1 MIPVRHAL
9 TLLVLLLCCQYGYSQ
24 EVKKEKDSAQL
35 YKNIEKFSKKHK
47 FTKFLHGF
55 IFEPIKTK
63 KAVAKKKKP
72 RIAKKKMRSY
82 EGKIVR
88 KINIETLDPF
98 GFSEKDT
105 TKKPVNYVQRAGNS
119 LHLKSKNLTI
129 HNLLLIKRNKPLD
142 SLLVKESERLV
153 RGQRYVRSVLITPQL
168 IKGNPDSVD
177 VTVRVLDAWS
187 LVPDAAFSG
196 NRGNIALSE
205 RNFFGLGHRFDNSY
219 QREFATGHDAYST
232 RYIIP
237 NIMNTYINTAFAYQI
252 NLDDHYTKSISVDRP
267 FFSPFAKWAAG
278 AYLDQQF
285 RWDTLPDANLEYSRQ
300 NFKFN
305 TTDFWGGY
313 SYQLLHGNTENE
325 RTTNVILTA
334 RYLNVNYLEAPAVAY
349 DTVHFYADERF
360 YLVGMGISSRQFVE
374 DKYIFDYGLI
384 EDVPVGRT
392 AGLTGGWQEKN
403 GRGRLYTGARVSYG
417 NYFKGG
423 YLSTN
428 AEYGTFW
435 RNGTNEQSA
444 LTFQAN
450 YFTNLLESGKWKFR
464 QFVKARTVLGTNRV
478 DSRGD
483 MLTLNEN
490 GGLPGF
496 DTDLLY
502 GSKKLLLTFQ
512 TQAYAPWNFAG
523 FRLNPYFN
531 YSVGMLGVS
540 GHGFLNSKAYSAIG
554 LGFIISNDYLVFST
568 FQLSLAYYPTMP
580 GNGQNIFQ
588 TNAFSTADFGF
599 QGFELAKPRTVDYQ

>member
-1 MIPVRHAL
+1 
-9 TLLVLLLCCQYGYSQ
+9 
-24 EVKKEKDSAQL
+24 
-35 YKNIEKFSKKHK
+35 
-47 FTKFLHGF
+47 
-55 IFEPIKTK
+55 
-63 KAVAKKKKP
+63 
-72 RIAKKKMRSY
+72 MRSY

>member
-9 TLLVLLLCCQYGYSQ
+9 TLLVLLLCCQYGYTQ

-47 FTKFLHGF
+47 FTKFLHGL

-349 DTVHFYADERF
+349 DTVRFYADERF